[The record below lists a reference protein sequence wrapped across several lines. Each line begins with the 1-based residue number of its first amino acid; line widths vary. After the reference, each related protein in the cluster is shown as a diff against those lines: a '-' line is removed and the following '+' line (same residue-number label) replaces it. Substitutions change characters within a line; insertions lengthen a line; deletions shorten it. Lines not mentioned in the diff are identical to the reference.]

1 MSIYVHPGMEQVEQF
16 VAFMTSYMRYTPL
29 LVKNLNLVLL
39 QVNLKVQILLSL
51 NIAYKSIVVTL
62 MLLTITKLPK
72 KAGTYKIRKDKMK
85 SRAYVR

>member
-1 MSIYVHPGMEQVEQF
+1 
-16 VAFMTSYMRYTPL
+16 

-51 NIAYKSIVVTL
+51 NIAYKSLVITL

-72 KAGTYKIRKDKMK
+72 KARTYKIRKDKMK